1 MNLWLDWSL
10 TITELKPYDFYY
22 YSDWTKHE
30 PIARLKHD
38 LFGKTRR
45 CLNDQSSYGA
55 IGFLRHCTQT
65 HKTHTYK
72 HTHLLGPYHLVL
84 SLGDS
89 QPQKIFSYDFSVL
102 NFQLV
107 QKLLIYILRLSADDE
122 FFSGASQTQVY
133 LVVWRPLVHLQ
144 MMRCFVL

>member
-1 MNLWLDWSL
+1 MSQ
-10 TITELKPYDFYY
+10 
-22 YSDWTKHE
+22 S
-30 PIARLKHD
+30 
-38 LFGKTRR
+38 
-45 CLNDQSSYGA
+45 DQSSSGA

-72 HTHLLGPYHLVL
+72 HTHLLNTYHFDR
-84 SLGDS
+84 SLEDS

-133 LVVWRPLVHLQ
+133 LVV
-144 MMRCFVL
+144 